1 MSVCYNGAQIHGVFT
16 EANTIMMPCCK
27 SLSLIALSVLA
38 LTSLAPGAAQAQQ
51 SAPATT
57 APKLEPIDDV
67 NDTPITVT
75 SKPAQRNE
83 VQEHRQQGQVTE
95 VKVTSGPSTYYL
107 KPNPNPQGGDIP
119 GRNLSG
125 PQWRVMEFG
134 GKKKSTHEDDG
145 PDVAPVPAPPAVQQ
159 QPEQ

>member
-1 MSVCYNGAQIHGVFT
+1 
-16 EANTIMMPCCK
+16 MMPSSK
-27 SLSLIALSVLA
+27 FQSVMALSALTLA
-38 LTSLAPGAAQAQQ
+38 LTAPAAVVQAQQ
-51 SAPATT
+51 SAPSA
-57 APKLEPIDDV
+57 APPQLEILDDV
-67 NDTPITVT
+67 NDTPITIN

-83 VQEHRQQGQVTE
+83 VQEHKQQGKVTE

-134 GKKKSTHEDDG
+134 GKKKTNPEDL
-145 PDVAPVPAPPAVQQ
+145 PDAAPVPAPPTVE
-159 QPEQ
+159 QPQGQ